1 MIDQITIRTGDPFGL
16 ELSAQLKQYDLVY
29 WKDALHHMI
38 SARIAVEWSDSV
50 LLKGGI
56 FYMNDFVGP
65 TYMQYSDRQ
74 LDMAE
79 KIRSALPERYLI
91 DPNDTS
97 KILPNR
103 RSRQTLLNALTVV
116 I

>member
-1 MIDQITIRTGDPFGL
+1 
-16 ELSAQLKQYDLVY
+16 
-29 WKDALHHMI
+29 
-38 SARIAVEWSDSV
+38 
-50 LLKGGI
+50 
-56 FYMNDFVGP
+56 MNDFVGLS
-65 TYMQYSDRQ
+65 YMQYSDRQ

-103 RSRQTLLNALTVV
+103 VSRPDIAGLIAIDPTECVDSGNISQSIMGGGLRLK
-116 I
+116 